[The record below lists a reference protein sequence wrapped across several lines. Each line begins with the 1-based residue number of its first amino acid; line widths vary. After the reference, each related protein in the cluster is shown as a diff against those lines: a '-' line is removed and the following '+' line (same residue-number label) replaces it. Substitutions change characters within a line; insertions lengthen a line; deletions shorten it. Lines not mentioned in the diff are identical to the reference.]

1 MPQPNCPLC
10 LERTQG
16 LALWQNPE
24 LRVIDAADPNYPG
37 FTRVVWHEHVA
48 EMTQLNRPERRHIM
62 DVVWVVEQAQRDVLM
77 PHKVNLAAFGNQV
90 PHLHW
95 HIIPRW
101 TTDSH
106 YPDSYWSPAPARSAE
121 QQQEWKAQRAQI
133 ASLIPTYHAI
143 LREALESM

>member
-1 MPQPNCPLC
+1 
-10 LERTQG
+10 
-16 LALWQNPE
+16 
-24 LRVIDAADPNYPG
+24 
-37 FTRVVWHEHVA
+37 
-48 EMTQLNRPERRHIM
+48 MTQLSLPERRHIM
-62 DVVWVVEQAQRDVLM
+62 DVVWVVEQVQRDVLV

-106 YPDSYWSPAPARSAE
+106 YPDSYWSPPPPRSASQRE
-121 QQQEWKAQRAQI
+121 AWQAQRDAI
-133 ASLIPTYHAI
+133 ARLIPTYHRI